1 MPISWIYSS
10 QEKKQP
16 SWDLSDVQR
25 FALNEPLFVENDAF
39 ASRRLHH
46 DVAVV
51 DAPVGAP
58 EKDVVAIQ
66 TNNFRSIASGR
77 TLKEIDSI
85 SGTNLERRLQRNPK
99 NVFQLWATFRAETFL
114 GETFSV
120 S

>member
-1 MPISWIYSS
+1 MHFRFEEIPISNSGNLRRTNGGKLDKCWLFFSTMPISLIYSS

-25 FALNEPLFVENDAF
+25 FVLNELSLVENDAF

-58 EKDVVAIQ
+58 EKEVVAIQ
-66 TNNFRSIASGR
+66 TNLRILRLFFSARVGR
-77 TLKEIDSI
+77 I
-85 SGTNLERRLQRNPK
+85 S
-99 NVFQLWATFRAETFL
+99 
-114 GETFSV
+114 
-120 S
+120 